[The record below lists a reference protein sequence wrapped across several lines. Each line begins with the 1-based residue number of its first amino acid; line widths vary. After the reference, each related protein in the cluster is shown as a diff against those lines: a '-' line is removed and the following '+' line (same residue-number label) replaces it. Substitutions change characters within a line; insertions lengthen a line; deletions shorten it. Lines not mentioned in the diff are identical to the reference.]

1 MRFRLIISSVLFVLL
16 LTIYAFGVSPSVFGG
31 DGGDVIL
38 SYFFGG
44 VAHPPGYPLNTMIGW
59 LLTRI
64 PIGPS
69 FAFRA
74 NLVSAIYCALA
85 ISLMFYLLFRF
96 TKKPVMSLSA
106 SLTLAF
112 VPLYWLYAHA
122 AEEFQ
127 LSLVLIGLSLIFLF
141 EGIGFDLRIKKNS
154 NKLILLSL
162 FFLGLACFHHQ
173 INVLLLPSYIYFFA
187 KNKNKLKINLK
198 QIILYFFV
206 FLAGFLPYIFIPFAA
221 MRNTPLNWD
230 NPLNI
235 INFLRLITRS
245 DYGTFI
251 PSVGILGFTPKARF
265 AQIIW
270 YSRILFTDFTIIG
283 IVFGLIGA
291 FYLYFKNRL
300 FFWFF
305 ISAFLLTGPLFF
317 TYASF
322 PLTSNF
328 NLGALERF
336 FLNSYLF
343 FTVFIGFG
351 MFSILNVIAN
361 FINKNISG
369 KPIRLF
375 LFEFLFLMLPLWLF
389 FVNFPK
395 ADLSKYW
402 LGSIFGRDILA
413 SANPPGIIFLTGDN
427 ATFASQYSYY
437 VDKVNNS
444 SKIILTGRLSHAEYR
459 DQVRSFYPEL
469 KLDAS
474 YFSLGKRVSPAIPF
488 NSLVKN
494 NIDAVPIY
502 ATFPEPIPSDY
513 SWVSEGTLY
522 RLYKKDQV
530 PTDSEVISI
539 LKNKF
544 ENLSLR
550 KIDVSKLG
558 YRQFFEDDILS
569 TYAGFLASNG
579 LELYN
584 RGLYGESQKYFNY
597 TLGLDP
603 NHFNAQL
610 GLAGSYFYLNNCKMA
625 DSIFKDLVKQYYNE
639 WRVWDGYSN
648 VVDTCFGDKVKA
660 KEYLKKSQ
668 NLRQKGFDTP
678 VNKL

>member
-1 MRFRLIISSVLFVLL
+1 MRFRLVVATVLFTFLL
-16 LTIYAFGVSPSVFGG
+16 IIYSFGVSPSVFGG

-64 PIGPS
+64 PIGPT

-74 NLVSAIYCALA
+74 NFVSAVYCSLA
-85 ISLMFYLLFRF
+85 ISLMFYLIFRF
-96 TKKPVMSLSA
+96 TKKPVLSLA
-106 SLTLAF
+106 TTLTLAF
-112 VPLYWLYAHA
+112 VPIFWLYAHA

-127 LSLVLIGLSLIFLF
+127 LSLVLIGFSLIFLF
-141 EGIGFDLRIKKNS
+141 EGIGFDLKFKKNS

-173 INVLLLPSYIYFFA
+173 TNVFVLPSYIYFLVV
-187 KNKNKLKINLK
+187 NKNKLRINLRRV
-198 QIILYFFV
+198 ILYCAV
-206 FLAGFLPYIFIPFAA
+206 FSAGILPYIFIPFAA
-221 MRNTPLNWD
+221 IRNTPLNWD
-230 NPLNI
+230 NPVNI
-235 INFLRLITRS
+235 VNFIRLITRS

-270 YSRILFTDFTIIG
+270 YLRVLFTDFTILG
-283 IVFGLIGA
+283 ILLGLLGSI
-291 FYLYFKNRL
+291 YLFFKNKT

-305 ISAFLLTGPLFF
+305 ILAFLLAGPVFF
-317 TYASF
+317 VYASF
-322 PLTSNF
+322 PITSSF
-328 NLGALERF
+328 NIGALERF

-343 FTVFIGFG
+343 FAVFIGFG
-351 MFSILNVIAN
+351 MFFLLNGIAH
-361 FINKNISG
+361 FFNKGFLG

-375 LFEFLFLMLPLWLF
+375 LVEFLFLILPLWLF

-402 LGSIFGRDILA
+402 LGSIFGKDIIT

-427 ATFASQYSYY
+427 ATFAAQYSYY
-437 VDKVNNS
+437 VDKINNG

-459 DQVRSFYPEL
+459 DQVRSFYSDL
-469 KLDAS
+469 KFDS
-474 YFSLGKRVSPAIPF
+474 DFISSNMRVSPAIPF

-494 NIDAVPIY
+494 NIDTLPIY
-502 ATFPEPIPSDY
+502 ATYPEPIPSDY

-522 RLYKKDQV
+522 RLYRKASV
-530 PTDSEVISI
+530 PKDSEII
-539 LKNKF
+539 LLLQKRVNGLALNRQEINKF
-544 ENLSLR
+544 
-550 KIDVSKLG
+550 G

-584 RGLYGESQKYFNY
+584 RGLYKESQDYFNFA
-597 TLGLDP
+597 LALDP
-603 NHFNAQL
+603 SHFNAQL

-648 VVDTCFGDKVKA
+648 VVDSCFSDKA
-660 KEYLKKSQ
+660 KAQEYLKKSQ
-668 NLRQKGFDTP
+668 NLRQKGLDTP